1 MLTHNQPPLV
11 VHLQTHS
18 HTLTPHT
25 LTPSH
30 PHTHILTLTPS
41 HSHTSHRSN
50 LETIESPE
58 RGMEESPLPETPPPG
73 DYVTT
78 AVMQDHVTAASAHLT
93 SHTVTVAG
101 LEQSQLAAEPGY
113 GTPGGDSVSTGEEE
127 GGQTEEDEAE
137 QRERE
142 RIRMKE
148 QEDAKRCQVC
158 SYTITITI

>member
-1 MLTHNQPPLV
+1 
-11 VHLQTHS
+11 
-18 HTLTPHT
+18 
-25 LTPSH
+25 
-30 PHTHILTLTPS
+30 
-41 HSHTSHRSN
+41 
-50 LETIESPE
+50 
-58 RGMEESPLPETPPPG
+58 MEESPLPETPPPG
-73 DYVTT
+73 DHVTT

>member
-1 MLTHNQPPLV
+1 
-11 VHLQTHS
+11 
-18 HTLTPHT
+18 
-25 LTPSH
+25 
-30 PHTHILTLTPS
+30 
-41 HSHTSHRSN
+41 
-50 LETIESPE
+50 
-58 RGMEESPLPETPPPG
+58 MEESPLPETPPPG
-73 DYVTT
+73 DHVTT

-113 GTPGGDSVSTGEEE
+113 GTPGEDSVSTGEEE

-158 SYTITITI
+158 SCTITLTVYSLYVLHIVYYHIYYHKFSAQFKLLLVCE